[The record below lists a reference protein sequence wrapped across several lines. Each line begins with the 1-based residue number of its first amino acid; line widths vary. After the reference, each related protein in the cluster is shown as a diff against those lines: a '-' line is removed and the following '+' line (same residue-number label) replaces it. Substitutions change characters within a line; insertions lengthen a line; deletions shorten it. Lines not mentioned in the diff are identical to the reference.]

1 MSVTVR
7 IPTILRPYTKDASS
21 VDVQPLGAGTLSDV
35 LEALEAV
42 APGIKAR
49 IVDESGALR
58 RFVNIYVGDDDVRF
72 LEGLETVIAAGA
84 TVSVI
89 PAVAGGC

>member
-1 MSVTVR
+1 MSVSVR
-7 IPTILRPYTKDASS
+7 IPTILRPYADGAAS
-21 VDVQPLGAGTLSDV
+21 VDVDPADAGTLQDV
-35 LEALEAV
+35 LDALEAK
-42 APGIKAR
+42 APGISAR

-72 LEGLETVIAAGA
+72 LEGLATVIKDGS